1 MALSSNTAVAAIS
14 IMYGEQPVTS
24 TDEKDTRY
32 LLLQVRS
39 ELDAHERAQLEQ
51 LGVELLQFVPDDTY
65 LCRFDVGE
73 LNKVRALEFVTW
85 ANPFMKPCKVA
96 RAI

>member
-1 MALSSNTAVAAIS
+1 MSIAAASLSL
-14 IMYGEQPVTS
+14 MHGEEPVIAN
-24 TDEKDTRY
+24 DQKDTLY

-39 ELDAHERAQLEQ
+39 ELDAQQRAQLEQ
-51 LGVELLQFVPDDTY
+51 LGVEVLQFVPDDTY

-73 LNKVRALEFVTW
+73 LTRVRALEFVTW
-85 ANPFMKPCKVA
+85 ANPFMKPRQAA

>member
-1 MALSSNTAVAAIS
+1 MH
-14 IMYGEQPVTS
+14 GEEPVTS
-24 TDEKDTRY
+24 NDEKDTRY

-39 ELDAHERAQLEQ
+39 ELDAEQRAELEQ

-65 LCRFDVGE
+65 LCRFDVGI
-73 LNKVRALEFVTW
+73 LTKVRALEFVTW
-85 ANPFMKPCKVA
+85 ANPFMKPRKLA

>member
-1 MALSSNTAVAAIS
+1 MRQSMNTAVASIS
-14 IMYGEQPVTS
+14 MMPGEQPVTS
-24 TDEKDTRY
+24 NDEKDTRY

-39 ELDAHERAQLEQ
+39 ELDAQERAQLEQ

-73 LNKVRALEFVTW
+73 LAKVRALDFVTW
-85 ANPFMKPCKVA
+85 ANPFMKPRKVA

>member
-1 MALSSNTAVAAIS
+1 MRQF
-14 IMYGEQPVTS
+14 GEQRVIAN
-24 TDEKDTRY
+24 EQKDTRY

-39 ELDAHERAQLEQ
+39 ELDAQQRAQLEQ
-51 LGVELLQFVPDDTY
+51 LGVEVLQFVPDDTY

-73 LNKVRALEFVTW
+73 LTRVRALEFVTW
-85 ANPFMKPCKVA
+85 ANPFMKPRKAA